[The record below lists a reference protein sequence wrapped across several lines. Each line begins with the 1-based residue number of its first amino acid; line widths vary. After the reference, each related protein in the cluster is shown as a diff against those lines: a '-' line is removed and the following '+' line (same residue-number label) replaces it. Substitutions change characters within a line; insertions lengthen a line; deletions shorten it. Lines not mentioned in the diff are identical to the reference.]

1 MQGELAQFSFLTKE
15 FLIKSQC
22 FQRSLF
28 VSAKEH
34 GKGSK
39 LQPSK
44 ILLWPIQIINTVDK
58 TIL

>member
-1 MQGELAQFSFLTKE
+1 MQGELAKFFFLTKE
-15 FLIKSQC
+15 FLIKNQH

-44 ILLWPIQIINTVDK
+44 KIIWPIQIINIVDK
-58 TIL
+58 TML